1 MLKALYDAANKATDE
16 AHEASASDAICDEDD
31 DESMTAS
38 SEMSRARTFESL
50 VVVVSS
56 LRRYSR
62 TFESLVIV
70 VSLFWRFGVV
80 LEPLSRSCLSSRRFC
95 VGGFL

>member
-31 DESMTAS
+31 DESMMAS

-50 VVVVSS
+50 VLVVSS
-56 LRRYSR
+56 FLRC
-62 TFESLVIV
+62 
-70 VSLFWRFGVV
+70 GVV
-80 LEPLSRSCLSSRRFC
+80 LEPLSRSCSSSRRFC
-95 VGGFL
+95 VVAVTVALFTNP

>member
-1 MLKALYDAANKATDE
+1 MLKALYDAANKAADE

-31 DESMTAS
+31 DESMMAS

-56 LRRYSR
+56 LWRCSR
-62 TFESLVIV
+62 TFESLMLV
-70 VSLFWRFGVV
+70 VSSFFVVALFSN
-80 LEPLSRSCLSSRRFC
+80 L
-95 VGGFL
+95 